1 MILLSFYAHL
11 HRIIASCF
19 RSSLR
24 YLLANP
30 SKAHPLL
37 RPNLHLRARAA
48 EHAGHG
54 SLHSRHDDVQ
64 WINLFTSLG
73 SRALQVPRTRD
84 AVGRVVF
91 DWRVGCA
98 CGEGKA
104 CFTKSTIDTGRNV
117 GEGGSQ

>member
-1 MILLSFYAHL
+1 MILLSFYANL